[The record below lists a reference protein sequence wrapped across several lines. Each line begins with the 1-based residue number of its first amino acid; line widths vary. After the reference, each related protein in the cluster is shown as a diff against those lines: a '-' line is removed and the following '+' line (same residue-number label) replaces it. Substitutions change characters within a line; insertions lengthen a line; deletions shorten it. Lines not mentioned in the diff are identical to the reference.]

1 MTERQDKEKCGE
13 HLLTPYTIN
22 NWSALNIEFFN
33 ALLTHF
39 NALWDGKTVDNSEC
53 QQKYKKRFSHPKKIL
68 KNGEK

>member
-33 ALLTHF
+33 ALLTHYGTAKLLTIP
-39 NALWDGKTVDNSEC
+39 NASKNIKND
-53 QQKYKKRFSHPKKIL
+53 SHIPKKY
-68 KNGEK
+68 